1 MKILFIGLIISIV
14 AYTSKIIGHTISSI
28 SWVMK
33 PNGTAA
39 KKLKD
44 TGQVK
49 WVFVL
54 GGIEYWIIFGSL
66 IVSTLL
72 LYT

>member
-1 MKILFIGLIISIV
+1 MKILLVGLLISIV
-14 AYTSKIIGHTISSI
+14 TYSSKIIGHTISSI

-49 WVFVL
+49 WLFVL
-54 GGIEYWIIFGSL
+54 GGIEHWVIFGSL
-66 IVSTLL
+66 IASVLL
-72 LYT
+72 LY